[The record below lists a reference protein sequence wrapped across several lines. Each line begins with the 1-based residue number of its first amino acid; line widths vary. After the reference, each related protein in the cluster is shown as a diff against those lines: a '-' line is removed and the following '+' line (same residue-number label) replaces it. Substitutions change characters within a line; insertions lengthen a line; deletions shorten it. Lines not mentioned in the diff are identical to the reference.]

1 MFLLSYNIFILS
13 FYFHFINICLSNA
26 SIITIQ
32 NKCNYTLPIFSHENR
47 NFIQKCNLNNN
58 EKCSLSYDFL
68 ESGLIKTTL
77 SEQAT
82 LFEFTINSKGIWYD
96 ISIIPPGSGICYNY
110 DECFEISKKIGYN
123 IPIQIK
129 VSKTSD
135 SCKNLECLSNR
146 CEDAYLY
153 PYDDLKTH
161 YCTLDNNFDI
171 IYCPINNQQ
180 DNPFLDCE

>member
-1 MFLLSYNIFILS
+1 MFIFSYKLFILS
-13 FYFHFINICLSNA
+13 LYFHFRNICLSNA
-26 SIITIQ
+26 LIITIH
-32 NKCNYTLPIFSHENR
+32 NKCNKTLPIFSHENR
-47 NFIQKCNLNNN
+47 NFIQKCNLDNNA
-58 EKCSLSYDFL
+58 KCSFSYDFI

-110 DECFEISKKIGYN
+110 NECFEISKKIGYN
-123 IPIQIK
+123 IPIEIK
-129 VSKTSD
+129 VSKESE
-135 SCKNLECLSNR
+135 SCKNLACLSNL
-146 CEDAYLY
+146 CTDAYLY

-171 IYCPINNQQ
+171 IYCPINNLQ
-180 DNPFLDCE
+180 DNLFLECE